1 MARDISKTPRSLRIT
16 FFGLLAV
23 LVLAPLPFGSNR
35 LWAWSLLSIVVGLLT
50 LLWAYGV
57 VRTPGSIRIPWHR
70 HMPATVMFGLAI
82 VWFMIQA
89 SGLTPAAWDHPIWAE
104 AAAALGRDKSF
115 GAISLDPNA
124 SFDGAMR
131 LLAYGAVFW
140 LALHFA
146 RSRRQARRILWAI
159 VISGSAYALYG
170 LVVQFSGSNTILW
183 FEKWAYGDVVTS
195 TFVNRNNFG
204 TYAGLVIMAAF
215 GLLTWEADEAASLG
229 IANRV
234 GVVHMIDS
242 MGARVFGLLIALFL
256 NGSALLLSASR
267 GATIATV
274 VGVLVFLAGL
284 VLYKRERVRRT
295 IVFAG
300 IIMLGGAVLLT
311 FSGRE
316 LASRLSQS
324 DTAVSGRGE
333 IWDFTREA
341 ISERPWLGTGLTT
354 FRDVSV
360 RARGGNLSPRT
371 APFFRAHNGYL
382 EMILEGG
389 YGGFFLIFGS
399 IAWLG
404 LWAFYGIVS
413 RHQEAIYSCI
423 GLGAI
428 GVVATH
434 AWVDFSLQIPAVAV
448 TFAALLAV
456 GCAQANRHRSES
468 GRSS

>member
-1 MARDISKTPRSLRIT
+1 MARETTKTPRSLRIA

-35 LWAWSLLSIVVGLLT
+35 LWSWSLLSIVIGILT
-50 LLWAYGV
+50 LMWAYGV
-57 VRTPGSIRIPWHR
+57 VRTPGSIRIPLRR
-70 HMPATVMFGLAI
+70 HLPATVMFGLAI
-82 VWFMIQA
+82 IWFLVQA

-104 AAAALGRDKSF
+104 AAAALGREKSF

-140 LALHFA
+140 LALHYG
-146 RSRRQARRILWAI
+146 RSRRLARRILWAI
-159 VISGSAYALYG
+159 VISGSVYSLYG
-170 LVVQFSGSNTILW
+170 LIVHFTGANSILW

-234 GVVHMIDS
+234 GFVHMIDS
-242 MGARVFGLLIALFL
+242 MGARVFGLLVALFIT
-256 NGSALLLSASR
+256 GSALLFSASR
-267 GATIATV
+267 GATISTTI
-274 VGVLVFLAGL
+274 GVLVFLTGL
-284 VLYKRERVRRT
+284 VIYKRERVRRA

-300 IIMLGGAVLLT
+300 IIMLGGVVLLS

-333 IWDFTREA
+333 IWEFTREA
-341 ISERPWLGTGLTT
+341 ISERPWLGTGLST

-360 RARGGNLSPRT
+360 RSRGSELSPRT
-371 APFFRAHNGYL
+371 APFFKAHNGYL

-389 YGGFFLIFGS
+389 YGGFLLILGS

-404 LWAFYGIVS
+404 LWAFYGTIS

-428 GVVATH
+428 GVVGTH

-456 GCAQANRHRSES
+456 GCAQANRHRSQS
-468 GRSS
+468 RRGR

>member
-1 MARDISKTPRSLRIT
+1 MARETTKTPRSLRIA
-16 FFGLLAV
+16 FFGLLAI
-23 LVLAPLPFGSNR
+23 LALAPLPFGSNR
-35 LWAWSLLSIVVGLLT
+35 LWAWSFLSVFVAFLT
-50 LLWAYGV
+50 LFWAYGV
-57 VRTPGSIRIPWHR
+57 VRTPGSIRIPWRR
-70 HMPATVMFGLAI
+70 HLPATIMFGLAI
-82 VWFMIQA
+82 IWFMVQA

-104 AAAALGRDKSF
+104 AAAALGQEKSF

-131 LLAYGAVFW
+131 LLAYGGVFW
-140 LALHFA
+140 LAMHFG
-146 RSRRQARRILWAI
+146 RSRRLARRILWAI
-159 VISGSAYALYG
+159 VISGTVYSLYG
-170 LVVQFSGSNTILW
+170 LAVQFSGSNTILW

-195 TFVNRNNFG
+195 TFVNRNSFG

-234 GVVHMIDS
+234 GIVHMIDS
-242 MGARVFGLLIALFL
+242 MGARVFGLLVALFVT
-256 NGSALLLSASR
+256 GSALLFSASR
-267 GATIATV
+267 GGTISTA
-274 VGVLVFLAGL
+274 VGVMVFLIGL

-300 IIMLGGAVLLT
+300 IIMLGGAVLLS

-324 DTAVSGRGE
+324 DTAASGRRE
-333 IWDFTREA
+333 IWEFTRQA
-341 ISERPWLGTGLTT
+341 IDERPWLGTGLTT

-360 RARGGNLSPRT
+360 RSRGSELSPRT

-389 YGGFFLIFGS
+389 YGGFLLILGS
-399 IAWLG
+399 IVWLG
-404 LWAFYGIVS
+404 LWTFYGIIS

-428 GVVATH
+428 GVVGTH

-456 GCAQANRHRSES
+456 ACAQANRHRSES
-468 GRSS
+468 RRSR

>member
-1 MARDISKTPRSLRIT
+1 MARDTTQTPRSLRLA

-35 LWAWSLLSIVVGLLT
+35 LWAWSFMSMVIGMLT
-50 LLWAYGV
+50 LLWVYGV
-57 VRTPGSIRIPWHR
+57 LRMPGSIRIPWQR
-70 HMPATVMFGLAI
+70 HFPATVMFALAI
-82 VWFMIQA
+82 IWFLIQA

-104 AAAALGRDKSF
+104 AAAALGQEKTF

-140 LALHFA
+140 LALHFG
-146 RSRRQARRILWAI
+146 RSRRLARRILWAI
-159 VISGSAYALYG
+159 VISGSVYSLYG

-183 FEKWAYGDVVTS
+183 FDKWAYGDVVTS
-195 TFVNRNNFG
+195 TFVNRNSFG

-234 GVVHMIDS
+234 GFVHIIDS
-242 MGARVFGLLIALFL
+242 MGARVFGLLVALFV
-256 NGSALLLSASR
+256 NGSALLFSASR
-267 GATIATV
+267 GATVATV
-274 VGVLVFLAGL
+274 VGILVFLAGL
-284 VLYKRERVRRT
+284 VLYKRERIRRT

-300 IIMLGGAVLLT
+300 IIFLGGVILLS

-316 LASRLSQS
+316 LASRLSHS
-324 DTAVSGRGE
+324 DTAVSGRSE
-333 IWDFTREA
+333 IWTFTREA
-341 ISERPWLGTGLTT
+341 ISERPWLGTGLST

-360 RARGGNLSPRT
+360 RSRGSELSPRT

-389 YGGFFLIFGS
+389 YGGFLLILGS

-404 LWAFYGIVS
+404 LWAFYGIIS
-413 RHQEAIYSCI
+413 RHQEAIYSCV

-428 GVVATH
+428 GVVGTH
-434 AWVDFSLQIPAVAV
+434 AWVDFSLQIPAVTV

-456 GCAQANRHRSES
+456 ACAQANRHRSEARR
-468 GRSS
+468 GR